1 MEVMQA
7 GVKEEEDFT
16 SGLDELLSQAG
27 ISTEEEPTPIAEPVM
42 QETPMQEVQDP
53 SQLDDPTAGLDSLIE
68 EYATP
73 VMQTGDET
81 DFLQGVSGNQSVQ
94 ENAERSQSY
103 LAGYYRNKY
112 RDVFDDEGN
121 ISDLE
126 LAKEYGIIRAQPRA
140 AVPISDEEDI
150 SGVKLITPHI
160 STSYLSDGQNDYVY
174 NSPVDAIKQAIR
186 EGRSNMSRREL
197 VAFENQINEDTIA
210 DAAVKANMSRED
222 YIENV
227 VIPEMDDGFI
237 KTIFEYTGSIG
248 FDSLMGVATGINY
261 GVGATIDGATS
272 VFQQTRALDPEW
284 WDKNIGMKPETAAV
298 RFVEDLGGL
307 LEVGE
312 AAPMGTLPKAFQHLG
327 GKTAKEIS
335 KDIEKTIKKQKDIR
349 AKMEDNALLNAP
361 KASFAASEALREAEK
376 RAREV
381 AENNKEL
388 SEQLIRE
395 FEDATGKTV
404 SRTTKDGRL
413 VIDDDLV
420 RQAGLDTMRDTSQ
433 LNLEDQT
440 QLALSGESLLDPILK
455 PEKFDGLVAI
465 ASELKKAHPDLF
477 KGKRPLIDQLFQA
490 VVATKDKQ
498 ELISSTDL
506 LDTLNKYGVSFE
518 DFTLMVVGS
527 GSQAGKILNKLSQ
540 IKRSRPLNAI
550 EQEAEKRAQEQA
562 GSIRQLG
569 MRIENIR
576 RGGMVSQLGTAARNV
591 QSTMV
596 RAPLEALGNV
606 MDTALYN
613 YSTEGA
619 GKAMSSLVSKENW
632 SKSFKG
638 LEYIFDATKHQ
649 DVKGYTD
656 LLLNNDLFRDQYKLL
671 FDNVNEIKR
680 ATGRGSGGV
689 LDVVLSEAED
699 AVEVLN
705 TVNRWQDFV
714 TRRGIFFGELERL
727 VKREYG
733 VELVEELNKGK
744 LRDFMNDASNVRP
757 EGARSFVDL
766 IAESTDKALDVTY
779 AKQPDVPIFREMSSF
794 IVRNG
799 LTTVTPFPRFM
810 FNSMEL
816 IGNYGAGASIPLTK
830 KLASIVSGGKVG
842 GGPLTK
848 DDRTRIQRNL
858 LGWAAIS
865 AAYMYRTSDEAPA
878 DYKMVPVSE
887 EAQTDISP
895 QFPVRQLMYLGE
907 AGKKIIE
914 GTFDNWFDP
923 SEFAET
929 FVGANL
935 RSGVGQSIFSDLV
948 SFIEDSDA
956 TASERGGKLLGGMV
970 GEYLSSWFVPL
981 SQVIDLQRTT
991 GVRGMEF
998 KDVREDPQLTFESGF
1013 EAGFS
1018 RPFDQRG
1025 FGLSPEEEAELPQRE
1040 SIYYD
1045 DKRRIMPA
1053 SKFLGAS
1060 LMSRPN
1066 KDGEYLAKLGFNE
1079 YELGSKSVIPSV
1091 QRAENKNLKLY
1102 IPSIVE
1108 VAKTLEE
1115 NEREKYESMPNEYK
1129 EKYTVEKHVA
1139 AKLRP
1144 FIKDSFTKKKAE
1156 FRMAAGE
1163 SGSGLYAED
1172 PEYGVAMLK
1181 YRQLSRDIRKLAT
1194 QSFIEKYKRAP
1205 DPANTEDL
1213 LNLVKRGMDFAE
1225 EYSGRPDSDSY

>member
-1 MEVMQA
+1 MQA
-7 GVKEEEDFT
+7 GVKDEEDFT
-16 SGLDELLSQAG
+16 SGLDELLGQAG
-27 ISTEEEPTPIAEPVM
+27 ISTEEVPTPIAEPVM
-42 QETPMQEVQDP
+42 QQAPMQEEVAPLQQEEDP

-73 VMQTGDET
+73 VMQTGDEP
-81 DFLQGVSGNQSVQ
+81 DFLQAAPDAQSVKGVDL
-94 ENAERSQSY
+94 SQSG
-103 LAGYYRNKY
+103 LAAYYRNKHP
-112 RDVFDDEGN
+112 DVFDSEGN
-121 ISDLE
+121 VSDFE
-126 LAKEYGIIRAQPRA
+126 LATELGIIRAQPRA
-140 AVPISDEEDI
+140 AVPLTDEEDVR
-150 SGVKLITPHI
+150 GVEKFTPDI
-160 STSYLSDGQNDYVY
+160 STAHLSNGSDDFIFTT
-174 NSPVDAIKQAIR
+174 PEEAVDLQIQQGNKLL
-186 EGRSNMSRREL
+186 SRREK
-197 VAFENQINEDTIA
+197 VALEAEMMEDDIA
-210 DAAVKANMSRED
+210 MAAVDAGMSRED

-227 VIPEMDDGFI
+227 MTPKMEDGFV
-237 KTIFEYTGSIG
+237 KTLVEWGGSTV
-248 FDSLMGVATGINY
+248 FDALMGVANGINY
-261 GVGATIDGATS
+261 GVEATIDGATS
-272 VFQQTRALDPEW
+272 VFQQTRALDQEW
-284 WDKNIGMKPETAAV
+284 WDKNIGMTPETAAV
-298 RFVEDLGGL
+298 ALVGDLGVA

-312 AAPMGTLPKAFQHLG
+312 AVPVLGLPNVG
-327 GKTAKEIS
+327 VKTAKQLS
-335 KDIEKTIKKQKDIR
+335 KDIEKTIKRRQDIR
-349 AKMEDNALLNAP
+349 AKMEDNARLNAP

-388 SEQLIRE
+388 SQQLIRE
-395 FEDATGKTV
+395 FEETTGKTI

-413 VIDDDLV
+413 VIDGDLA
-420 RQAGLDTMRDTSQ
+420 RQAGLDTMRDTSK
-433 LNLEDQT
+433 LNVDDQT
-440 QLALSGESLLDPILK
+440 QLALSGESLFDPILK
-455 PEKFDGLVAI
+455 PEKFDGFVAV

-490 VVATKDKQ
+490 VVATKDKK
-498 ELISSTDL
+498 ELISTTDL

-527 GSQAGKILNKLSQ
+527 GSQAGKVLNKLSQ

-680 ATGRGSGGV
+680 ATGRGSGGA

-948 SFIEDSDA
+948 SFIEGTDA
-956 TASERGGKLLGGMV
+956 TASERGGKLLGDAV
-970 GEYLSSWFVPL
+970 GNYLSSWFVPL

-1013 EAGFS
+1013 EAGLS
-1018 RPFDQRG
+1018 RSFDQRG
-1025 FGLSPEEEAELPQRE
+1025 YTLSPEEEAELPQRE

-1045 DKRRIMPA
+1045 DKKRIMPA

-1079 YELGSKSVIPSV
+1079 YELGSRSVIPSI
-1091 QRAENKNLKLY
+1091 QRAENKHIKMY
-1102 IPSIVE
+1102 VPSVVE
-1108 VAKTLEE
+1108 IARELEDMAKEEYEGMSDKYKEEYTLE
-1115 NEREKYESMPNEYK
+1115 R
-1129 EKYTVEKHVA
+1129 HVA
-1139 AKLRP
+1139 TKVRP
-1144 FIKDSFTKKKAE
+1144 FVRDTFRDMKAE
-1156 FRMAAGE
+1156 FRKAAGE
-1163 SGSGLYAED
+1163 SGKGVYAED
-1172 PEYGVAMLK
+1172 PEYGIAMLN
-1181 YRQLSRDIRKLAT
+1181 YRQLSPDFRKLAT
-1194 QSFIEKYKRAP
+1194 QKFMEMKDRTP
-1205 DPANTEDL
+1205 NPADAEDL
-1213 LNLVKRGMDFAE
+1213 NLLVGIGKAYAKQYG
-1225 EYSGRPDSDSY
+1225 GR